1 MKGLIAF
8 AGFALLA
15 AGTAYAVTPAVPAGG
30 DRVAAGEKLFEAKC
44 ALCHAK
50 VGTGT
55 MMLARRLGEGDAM
68 LANRRDLD
76 PSYVEAVV
84 RKGIGSMPAITRVE
98 VSDEQLGQIAAYLT
112 RNNPEAK

>member
-8 AGFALLA
+8 AGFASLA
-15 AGTAYAVTPAVPAGG
+15 AGTAYAVTPA
-30 DRVAAGEKLFEAKC
+30 DRVAAGEKVFEAKC

-55 MMLARRLGEGDAM
+55 MMLARRLGEADAM

-84 RKGIGSMPAITRVE
+84 RHGIGSMPAITRVE

-112 RNNPEAK
+112 RNNSEAK